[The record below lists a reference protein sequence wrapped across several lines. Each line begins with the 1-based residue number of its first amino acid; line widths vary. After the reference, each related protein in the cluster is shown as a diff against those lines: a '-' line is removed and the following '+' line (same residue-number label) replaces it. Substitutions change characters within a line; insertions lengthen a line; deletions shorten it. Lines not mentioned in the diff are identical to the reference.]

1 MVHGLLVE
9 VASLVERRLS
19 GSGSVVVAL
28 GLSCSKITWDLP
40 GPGIQPVS
48 PVPPRSPGNS
58 FRDRLVY
65 WLLVG

>member
-9 VASLVERRLS
+9 VASLVERRLL

-48 PVPPRSPGNS
+48 PVPP
-58 FRDRLVY
+58 
-65 WLLVG
+65 